1 MARPIRRAFCWV
13 PLLVVLLASVSS
25 AEMVTRRWGTPPS
38 GPPSAPVKAPRA
50 EPPTCY
56 VGAVATPPKMDG
68 NLDEEAWKQAPVY
81 YLAQMLDG
89 AGRAPE
95 STEVRLLRDDK
106 MLYLALRCTE
116 PLLARLQASRR
127 SHDGAIWDDDSVEF
141 FLGVG
146 GAYYHFGVNALG
158 STYDGKAKDASWNSG
173 FQAAVGREP
182 GAWTAEAAV
191 PLAKLA
197 GPGAAPTEW
206 TANFNRNRHAT
217 GTWQESAWSPTF
229 SGESHVPD
237 RFGKMLFRSP
247 PAPSPAEKPERPV
260 VRKKALTVLPA
271 QGGEGVIRFDL
282 SDLPRGATVYRADL
296 LIAQTARLDGRM
308 DEVLV
313 DIQIFPFSDQFAVR
327 ADFSG
332 KPLPLRPPWYD
343 RFDATE
349 AVRQWASGKPGG
361 GFFVKA
367 CPFWNAEATCLD
379 VWYEGKPEKLPP
391 QVAGLE
397 VFHRAGQTFI
407 TWKEIDDPVGKD
419 EVAWGEL
426 KRLIDGLDQKRQVRY
441 GVYRHDKPITAGN
454 IHQAELIALVKPLSG
469 WNIDGRN
476 IDRPIDRVIA
486 TSDVLFHGHWNPFG
500 SATTDG
506 DYGRDCLID
515 RLVVRDGEKPLPR
528 GTGLYVHTAAKKES
542 AYYAVVACV
551 DGVENAAEFS
561 KANALTEPV
570 AEAPAPPEPV
580 LQGELPPSPLFNYE
594 QKRLHYVQWVAP
606 PLANVPYQYHNWSV
620 GVPNGLGQG
629 VPLELSLHRDGHSY
643 WRTQYRIERD
653 SIVLSPYDFPIVS
666 WWYGYHES
674 CGTLRSF
681 KQGCIQP
688 YTERR
693 LLAFIEWA
701 SRKWPVDRHRI
712 LVTGCRGGAAGS
724 GALHLGIGHPE
735 VFNLVIAGH
744 PTIDYAAAS
753 RNTDRRGLAQALAMQ
768 AVWGKAEWNTKTD
781 DGESFW
787 DQHDMIRL
795 VESLAPTADLP
806 LVTMTS
812 ENGYADCRR
821 FYERMLARHAGIMVD
836 FEWGGAR
843 YVPVS
848 ATGTYPNVIRLD
860 VRKGKSLLAFTT
872 AQAVKR
878 VTQGEMG
885 SFNCNLRWRD
895 VVDEP
900 DRYEVTLFTQGRG
913 DNVADV
919 VPRRLQ
925 KFKVE
930 KGRAYSWKNTNAD
943 GKTPA
948 QGGEATVGDDGLL
961 VLKDVTFTSEGSRLV
976 ITPK

>member
-1 MARPIRRAFCWV
+1 
-13 PLLVVLLASVSS
+13 
-25 AEMVTRRWGTPPS
+25 
-38 GPPSAPVKAPRA
+38 
-50 EPPTCY
+50 
-56 VGAVATPPKMDG
+56 MDG

-81 YLAQMLDG
+81 YLAQTLDG

-95 STEVRLLRDDK
+95 STEVRLLRDEK
-106 MLYLALRCTE
+106 MLYVAMRCTE

-182 GAWTAEAAV
+182 GAWTVEAAV

-197 GPGAAPTEW
+197 GPGAALAEW

-237 RFGKMLFRSP
+237 RFGKMLFRDPP
-247 PAPSPAEKPERPV
+247 PAAAGEKVGKPV
-260 VRKKALTVLPA
+260 VRKEALTISPA
-271 QGGEGVIRFDL
+271 EGGAGVVRFDL
-282 SDLPRGATVYRADL
+282 SALPKDAKVYRADL
-296 LIAQTARLDGRM
+296 LIARTARVDGRM
-308 DEVLV
+308 DEALV
-313 DIQIFPFSDQFAVR
+313 DIQIYPFSDEFAVR
-327 ADFSG
+327 ADFGG
-332 KPLPLRPPWYD
+332 KPLALRPPWYD
-343 RFDATE
+343 RLDATE
-349 AVRQWASGKPGG
+349 AVRQWASGKPG

-379 VWYEGKPEKLPP
+379 VAYEGKPEKPPP
-391 QVAGLE
+391 QVTGLE

-426 KRLIDGLDQKRQVRY
+426 KGILDGLDRQRQVRY
-441 GVYRHDKPITAGN
+441 CVYRHDKPITAAN
-454 IHQAELIALVKPLSG
+454 VHEAERVALVKPLSG

-476 IDRPIDRVIA
+476 TDRPIDHVIA

-506 DYGRDCLID
+506 DYGRDCPID
-515 RLVVRDGEKPLPR
+515 RLVVRDGVKPLPR

-542 AYYAVVACV
+542 ACYAVVTCV
-551 DGVENAAEFS
+551 DGVENTAEFS
-561 KANALTEPV
+561 KANALGEPV
-570 AEAPAPPEPV
+570 AETPVPPEPV
-580 LQGELPPSPLFNYE
+580 LQGELPPPPLFNYD

-620 GVPNGLGQG
+620 GVPSSLGQG

-653 SIVLSPYDFPIVS
+653 SIVLSPYDFPIAS

-701 SRKWPVDRHRI
+701 SRKWPVDRNRI

-724 GALHLGIGHPE
+724 SALHLGIRYPD
-735 VFNLVIAGH
+735 VFNLVVAGH

-753 RNTDRRGLAQALAMQ
+753 RETQRQSLAQALAMQ
-768 AVWGKAEWNTKTD
+768 AVWGRADWDLRTD
-781 DGESFW
+781 DGKGFW
-787 DQHDMIRL
+787 DQHNL
-795 VESLAPTADLP
+795 VRIVEALPATADLP
-806 LVTMTS
+806 YVTMTS
-812 ENGYADCRR
+812 SNGYADGRK
-821 FYERMLARHAGIMVD
+821 FYELMLARHAGIVAD

-848 ATGTYPNVIRLD
+848 NTGTYPNAIRLD
-860 VRKGKSLLAFTT
+860 IRKGKSFLAFST
-872 AQAVKR
+872 ARALKAVK
-878 VTQGEMG
+878 QGEMG
-885 SFNCNLRWRD
+885 SMNEQFRWSD
-895 VVDEP
+895 VADEA
-900 DRYEVTLFTQGRG
+900 DRYEATLFMQGRG
-913 DNVADV
+913 ENVADV
-919 VPRRLQ
+919 TPRRLQ
-925 KFKVE
+925 KFQVAK
-930 KGRAYSWKNTNAD
+930 
-943 GKTPA
+943 GKTYTWKSTGLGGKA
-948 QGGEATVGDDGLL
+948 EVQSGEATPGDDGLL
-961 VLKDVTFTSEGSRLV
+961 VLKDVKFTSEGSRLA
-976 ITPK
+976 ITPKEGGGGQ